1 MNHPNIEFT
10 VTDALNL
17 GDPCYGGGNGCK
29 KIDAKP
35 GKWLAWV
42 DTVES
47 FGQRIAKLHARCL
60 GPRQIEHDNRKHS
73 YETYNLGVDAGL
85 MSIQPIEHLISNDDY
100 MSALDEAYKNDKNFE
115 FALVRN
121 GIWSST
127 GYGDGCYEAVVHYI
141 DGKAVE
147 IDIVF
152 IDDEED
158 YENDN
163 AD

>member
-1 MNHPNIEFT
+1 
-10 VTDALNL
+10 
-17 GDPCYGGGNGCK
+17 
-29 KIDAKP
+29 
-35 GKWLAWV
+35 
-42 DTVES
+42 
-47 FGQRIAKLHARCL
+47 
-60 GPRQIEHDNRKHS
+60 
-73 YETYNLGVDAGL
+73 
-85 MSIQPIEHLISNDDY
+85 MSIQPIEHLISDDDY